1 MDIDIVNWTSARTG
15 LDIKPV
21 WRSWTGLGCAGL
33 AGLVTATTATQGTQT
48 PDHSRS
54 GNLWRGT
61 REPLEGNRGTIE
73 GHMGTLIALEK
84 A

>member
-1 MDIDIVNWTSARTG
+1 MDIDIVNWTPARMGWTG

-21 WRSWTGLGCAGL
+21 WWGLDW

-54 GNLWRGT
+54 GNLWRGA
-61 REPLEGNRGTIE
+61 RVPLEGNRGTIE